1 MKIKLS
7 FLLLFALFAVS
18 ADAQKKKPAATAE
31 PTVEETTDNLVDNS
45 SFEDVN
51 IKPLKNYGQLVDLCT
66 GWLSPQ
72 TASADIF
79 AEGVKSTKVSAPLN
93 EYGYQSAYDGV
104 AYAGIVAYTKDPKKN
119 RTYLEKMLSKKM
131 VKNQLYCVKMQVSLA
146 DMSKIAV
153 NNLGIFFSD
162 RKIANANNNAL
173 TFKPQV
179 TEKTN
184 RPIKTMDGWET
195 ICGTYLATGQ
205 EEYFMIGCFGIDS
218 EIKIEKTK
226 KPTGAKG
233 TPIGDAYYYIDA
245 IEITPIEA
253 SSQCFCGSETEQQSG
268 VIYSRASAKTPN
280 MKPEEII
287 ASTSVYFDVLSPNV
301 HSMFNADL
309 DEIANVMKNNPN
321 IKLDLTGHC
330 DSDEIGEA
338 KINVRY
344 EGMALRRANAVK
356 DYLVSKG
363 ISESRI
369 TCTSK
374 DNTMP
379 ASDKATPM
387 SKAQNRRVVLSA
399 K

>member
-1 MKIKLS
+1 MKIRLS
-7 FLLLFALFAVS
+7 FLVLFALFAVS
-18 ADAQKKKPAATAE
+18 ADAQKKKPVAE
-31 PTVEETTDNLVDNS
+31 PEVEETDNLVSNN

-51 IKPLKNYGQLVDLCT
+51 IKPLKNYGQLVELCT

-79 AEGVKSTKVSAPLN
+79 AEGVKSAKVSSPQN

-104 AYAGIVAYTKDPKKN
+104 AYAGVVAYTKDPKKN
-119 RTYLEKMLSKKM
+119 RTYLEKMLSGKM
-131 VKNQLYCVKMQVSLA
+131 VKDQLYCVKMQVSLA

-153 NNLGIFFSD
+153 NNMGVFFSD

-173 TFKPQV
+173 TYKPQV

-205 EEYFMIGCFGIDS
+205 EEYIIIGCFGLDN

-226 KPTGAKG
+226 KPTGAQG

-268 VIYSRASAKTPN
+268 VIYSRSSARTPN
-280 MKPEEII
+280 MKPEDFIN
-287 ASTSVYFDVLSPNV
+287 STSVYFDVLSPTV
-301 HSMFNADL
+301 HSMFGTDL
-309 DEIANVMKNNPN
+309 DEIAAMLKSNPN
-321 IKLDLTGHC
+321 LRLELIGHC
-330 DSDEIGEA
+330 DTDETNES

-344 EGMALRRANAVK
+344 EGLALRRANAVK
-356 DYLVSKG
+356 DYLVTKG
-363 ISESRI
+363 ISESRL

-374 DNTMP
+374 ENTTP
-379 ASDKATPM
+379 ASDKPTPM
-387 SKAQNRRVVLSA
+387 GKAQNRRVVFVT